1 MDGLPIRPRP
11 GASIDEIDASF
22 ASSGRPSAKVVRPS
36 KTPPA
41 WAQTSPTPHQAPES
55 LKTSPKPPSSAIL
68 LGGIVEQARSNAIP
82 LPPTLQDSPPIPI
95 AEKKQS
101 RFARARAERERIAS
115 STSSGFPA
123 SQKITIPSEPP
134 PPPRSRGLDEP
145 NSNQPKNDTEDLLRS
160 VSDENE
166 RLLASMTEEQIEIE
180 RQQIAELGLSKEL
193 INMLRNRGISKSNIL
208 SSSSSTVGS
217 ESVPPAARSEAT
229 TITVSKPPVKDN
241 LQLGDKNRKEEDEG
255 TPEHIRRTYF
265 PNEPDPSPSGALDW
279 IIGSSSVSSPPRLE
293 GEKTVDIVFDLQG
306 NASLSSV
313 SAQEAHAHPHSHH
326 ASNSSNPSFSITSLL
341 SVLGSEVVAQ
351 RSAAFQL
358 AGRILRRIR
367 AGGYGELQPGI
378 VEGMKKHK
386 FEMEVVKR
394 ASVGFLLKERNQR
407 LIGATVEALE
417 SLMGLPDIEV
427 ASMEELYT
435 WGVENWEKEL
445 EPQVENKVVEAS
457 PAAFF
462 AHSGAIKELHEGQ
475 YQERSPSSFSPS
487 FSTLLSVRN
496 WPSPRNLAPSRVPLI
511 YLHVL
516 VSSSRASSE
525 RLLSSTTAD
534 TLLRFLAVP
543 PWHAAGVE
551 DEAHDL
557 GGLVLGIYERL
568 AEYGLGCDVLR
579 VATPVFEVFER
590 RFVDGKNIDEERDK
604 ALFERWISLKV
615 AWTIAA
621 MNPHYVTPHHDIV
634 WTQVEEMALSS
645 FQTLKNVAPQRDCRI
660 VAPLLTLAAYA
671 LEGLK
676 ATNADKGIVAFE
688 QASKMLETVQ
698 GDINEIRGMSS
709 EEIFN
714 SKTSQECLLAAKLL
728 TGYLQL
734 YAQLPQMLG
743 DKIDANVYSSLLRH
757 LATENF
763 GALHLPILNL
773 CVDAV
778 QALPMIQKLP
788 LAFILLPLLRTGH
801 ETIAVRILDSLM
813 VVLAGSTV
821 SPDPFVL
828 DLQLEVPSLVHL
840 PLIRPLMAE
849 VLSVE
854 PASQQAHKYSRLST
868 MDRQLQPYDQLL
880 RPDWMFVG
888 VDYLLRSRSQEPD
901 TQIAEEVEVTRVSL
915 VLSRMSLLAH
925 ISNGV
930 KVDRSLLLFNIMKVY
945 MLEKNRPFT
954 SVDSSQQLFRDSSV
968 SHSISSLLTALSQSK
983 PLARSQGLETASK
996 AFLRTTPFY
1005 QFYSDL
1011 LGIFEAVSFGDQA
1024 FAKMLILPLSMR
1036 YPSDYRS
1043 LLWKDYLHVARDI
1056 RLSVQDAVLEDYW
1069 VNLLLRLLYFS
1080 APTSAYFKAAASKFV
1095 GELKH
1100 APTSPGAGRGD
1111 GKEREQVPGG
1121 TAATTG
1127 GEVVA
1132 TIGHLV
1138 TKTKRAR
1145 LSATSTS
1152 TSPSTATSTSPHL
1165 HLPPTTRAPAASP
1178 TPAIAYPATADFA
1191 SSLPSTPPYVCRDR
1205 SRCCISPASCHL
1217 PTYHDDEEHRSDQ
1230 TDPRNFRDSRTY
1242 SHASPA
1248 ASFLNPNLP
1257 HLHQPENV
1265 GIRMQKE
1272 NDKSRKGPIFSL
1284 KTGVGF
1290 QLYNGGEEGGDES
1303 AGEQAANVDPLEE
1316 DLAASGAVGGG
1327 CVSGG
1332 SGRVWKVRGAA
1343 AMGAERRWIFL
1354 LKELK
1359 APTGQEAPPTPNPA
1373 PPSLSFPSLS
1383 PPLSPD
1389 LSRKAE
1395 HYDNLTLPT
1404 YIASGSSADPFVFGA
1419 STGEN
1424 ASEDLLPSFTFGGN
1438 HPSDSRTAHSSAN
1451 SSQNVPSVES
1461 TSKEDTPLLRRS
1473 QNLRSYIP
1481 PPSPSPSSS
1490 PSNSDPHAPPHSQE
1504 EEEHFHD
1511 SELGEELEEGEAPRA
1526 SLFHYDTPTREHL
1539 SALCEDLD
1547 HLISLSPRSK
1557 FSHLSSLREQERE
1570 DRSWAES
1577 FLSPP
1582 PIMARSLSPVPE
1594 EDEPNS
1600 SVSVDGIGEGEG
1612 GRDGGG
1618 ERSGVVGRV
1627 SVGRSAKRI
1636 RLMDARERD
1645 EEGWE
1650 EERRRR
1656 ERERWER
1663 RDGRATV
1670 ADIMKRRRRARK
1682 VSEESAGTDEKVSG
1696 SPLAQK
1702 GFFEEQEWMDDEE
1715 KENLDLDLESD
1726 GESERVTQ
1734 TVPEKLRMGNALMD
1748 RIRAGGNVA
1757 YHDDEE
1763 DEEEG
1768 YEEYAEYDEPDR
1780 LDVRVDGDGVNNDD
1794 FTDSEFEEE
1803 ADGGLSLPPPI
1814 QPSYIDDNDDDSCE
1828 DPDFAIPPPAP

>member
-1 MDGLPIRPRP
+1 MNKTSMDGLPIRPRP

-208 SSSSSTVGS
+208 SSSSSTVGP

-241 LQLGDKNRKEEDEG
+241 LQLDDKNRKEEDEG

-293 GEKTVDIVFDLQG
+293 GEKTVDIVFGLQG

-326 ASNSSNPSFSITSLL
+326 ASDSSNPSFSITSLL

-475 YQERSPSSFSPS
+475 YQGTITLLVLSVLSGLILRGFPIPTPPIHFLDQI
-487 FSTLLSVRN
+487 STLLSVRN
-496 WPSPRNLAPSRVPLI
+496 WQSPRNLAPSRVPLI

-543 PWHAAGVE
+543 PWHATGVE

-660 VAPLLTLAAYA
+660 VAPLLRLAAYA

-709 EEIFN
+709 QKIFN
-714 SKTSQECLLAAKLL
+714 SKTSQECLLATKLL

-734 YAQLPQMLG
+734 HAQLPQILG

-757 LATENF
+757 LTTENF

-930 KVDRSLLLFNIMKVY
+930 KVDRSMLLFNIMKVY

-1056 RLSVQDAVLEDYW
+1056 RLSVQDAVLEDDIEDYLFPIETNIQVVGAYAKGLLGGM
-1069 VNLLLRLLYFS
+1069 VNEKRNSFLFNIAVHHVS
-1080 APTSAYFKAAASKFV
+1080 SFIWK
-1095 GELKH
+1095 GELD
-1100 APTSPGAGRGD
+1100 GMRAGLLESLEGS
-1111 GKEREQVPGG
+1111 
-1121 TAATTG
+1121 
-1127 GEVVA
+1127 
-1132 TIGHLV
+1132 I
-1138 TKTKRAR
+1138 
-1145 LSATSTS
+1145 LSKVLS
-1152 TSPSTATSTSPHL
+1152 
-1165 HLPPTTRAPAASP
+1165 
-1178 TPAIAYPATADFA
+1178 
-1191 SSLPSTPPYVCRDR
+1191 
-1205 SRCCISPASCHL
+1205 
-1217 PTYHDDEEHRSDQ
+1217 
-1230 TDPRNFRDSRTY
+1230 Y
-1242 SHASPA
+1242 S
-1248 ASFLNPNLP
+1248 
-1257 HLHQPENV
+1257 V
-1265 GIRMQKE
+1265 
-1272 NDKSRKGPIFSL
+1272 
-1284 KTGVGF
+1284 
-1290 QLYNGGEEGGDES
+1290 
-1303 AGEQAANVDPLEE
+1303 
-1316 DLAASGAVGGG
+1316 
-1327 CVSGG
+1327 
-1332 SGRVWKVRGAA
+1332 
-1343 AMGAERRWIFL
+1343 
-1354 LKELK
+1354 
-1359 APTGQEAPPTPNPA
+1359 
-1373 PPSLSFPSLS
+1373 
-1383 PPLSPD
+1383 
-1389 LSRKAE
+1389 
-1395 HYDNLTLPT
+1395 
-1404 YIASGSSADPFVFGA
+1404 
-1419 STGEN
+1419 
-1424 ASEDLLPSFTFGGN
+1424 
-1438 HPSDSRTAHSSAN
+1438 SDSVYFTN
-1451 SSQNVPSVES
+1451 
-1461 TSKEDTPLLRRS
+1461 
-1473 QNLRSYIP
+1473 
-1481 PPSPSPSSS
+1481 
-1490 PSNSDPHAPPHSQE
+1490 DPALIQ
-1504 EEEHFHD
+1504 
-1511 SELGEELEEGEAPRA
+1511 
-1526 SLFHYDTPTREHL
+1526 TR
-1539 SALCEDLD
+1539 
-1547 HLISLSPRSK
+1547 
-1557 FSHLSSLREQERE
+1557 LSSLSETTRTTI
-1570 DRSWAES
+1570 
-1577 FLSPP
+1577 LSK
-1582 PIMARSLSPVPE
+1582 MA
-1594 EDEPNS
+1594 
-1600 SVSVDGIGEGEG
+1600 
-1612 GRDGGG
+1612 
-1618 ERSGVVGRV
+1618 
-1627 SVGRSAKRI
+1627 
-1636 RLMDARERD
+1636 
-1645 EEGWE
+1645 
-1650 EERRRR
+1650 
-1656 ERERWER
+1656 
-1663 RDGRATV
+1663 
-1670 ADIMKRRRRARK
+1670 
-1682 VSEESAGTDEKVSG
+1682 
-1696 SPLAQK
+1696 
-1702 GFFEEQEWMDDEE
+1702 
-1715 KENLDLDLESD
+1715 
-1726 GESERVTQ
+1726 
-1734 TVPEKLRMGNALMD
+1734 
-1748 RIRAGGNVA
+1748 
-1757 YHDDEE
+1757 
-1763 DEEEG
+1763 
-1768 YEEYAEYDEPDR
+1768 
-1780 LDVRVDGDGVNNDD
+1780 
-1794 FTDSEFEEE
+1794 
-1803 ADGGLSLPPPI
+1803 
-1814 QPSYIDDNDDDSCE
+1814 
-1828 DPDFAIPPPAP
+1828 